1 MTQQLHS
8 EGYAVSQVC
17 QMVGLPRSSYYYQPV
32 KQDEQAV
39 LKDIEKV
46 LATFPTYGT
55 RTTNSAHAYPRH
67 PNRVKGLAI
76 ERPEQVWVSD
86 ITYIRLNQEFVY
98 LAVVMDVYT
107 RVIRGWQISRHLD
120 QRLALD
126 ALDLA
131 LEDRL
136 PEIHH
141 SDQGVQYAARKYVD
155 RLRQHDIQI
164 SMAAVGISVENPF
177 AERVIRTIK
186 DEEVNLADYLD
197 FHDAYSQIGQ
207 FIDQVYRF
215 KRIHASLGNLTPAE
229 FEDHWKKKTSLNT
242 AT

>member
-1 MTQQLHS
+1 MTQQLHG
-8 EGYAVSQVC
+8 EGHAVAQVC

-39 LKDIEKV
+39 LKDVEKV

-55 RTTNSAHAYPRH
+55 RKVAHELRRSPYQRCVNRKRVQRLMRQESWLQPVQRAKTRTTNSALAYPRH
-67 PNRVKGLAI
+67 PNRVKGLAL
-76 ERPEQVWVSD
+76 ERPDQVWVSD

-107 RVIRGWQISRHLD
+107 RVIRGWQLSRHLD

-141 SDQGVQYAARKYVD
+141 SDQGVQYAAHKYVD
-155 RLRQHDIQI
+155 RLGRHDIQI
-164 SMAAVGISVENPF
+164 SMAGWASRWRTPSPSGSS
-177 AERVIRTIK
+177 ARSTIK
-186 DEEVNLADYLD
+186 
-197 FHDAYSQIGQ
+197 
-207 FIDQVYRF
+207 R
-215 KRIHASLGNLTPAE
+215 
-229 FEDHWKKKTSLNT
+229 
-242 AT
+242 